1 MSKARQLADLGNV
14 YDDGALSNRNL
25 IINGAMQ
32 VAQRGTSFSSLTAS
46 QYCLDRFSVD
56 IGGGGAITVAQST
69 TTPEDFKNSTSL
81 TVATADS
88 SIAAGDA
95 YRITHAIEGQNVS
108 QLNWGTS
115 DAKSV
120 TLSFW
125 VRSSVTGTYGLGFAN
140 SAETE
145 NYIAE
150 YNISSANT
158 WEYKTITIEGRTSG
172 TWLDTNG
179 IGLGIRWDLG
189 SGTNY
194 NGTAGSWQTTGSKV
208 YRTSSCVNWI
218 ANVGATF
225 YLTGVQLE
233 VGDLSTATPFEHRSY
248 GDELARCQRY
258 YFILTNDGDTTNYM
272 TGVVET
278 SNQAALTGVI
288 FPTTMRAVPTASLLG
303 TSVTKFYT
311 PSIGTDDSVTIGT
324 NRSSKTQGSLLIT
337 GFSGATIGQ
346 GGALY
351 DGGSGSGVSF
361 DAEL

>member
-1 MSKARQLADLGNV
+1 
-14 YDDGALSNRNL
+14 
-25 IINGAMQ
+25 
-32 VAQRGTSFSSLTAS
+32 
-46 QYCLDRFSVD
+46 
-56 IGGGGAITVAQST
+56 
-69 TTPEDFKNSTSL
+69 
-81 TVATADS
+81 
-88 SIAAGDA
+88 
-95 YRITHAIEGQNVS
+95 
-108 QLNWGTS
+108 
-115 DAKSV
+115 
-120 TLSFW
+120 
-125 VRSSVTGTYGLGFAN
+125 
-140 SAETE
+140 
-145 NYIAE
+145 
-150 YNISSANT
+150 
-158 WEYKTITIEGRTSG
+158 
-172 TWLDTNG
+172 
-179 IGLGIRWDLG
+179 
-189 SGTNY
+189 
-194 NGTAGSWQTTGSKV
+194 
-208 YRTSSCVNWI
+208 
-218 ANVGATF
+218 
-225 YLTGVQLE
+225 LE